1 MAKKGFKYS
10 VKGFNAMRKSPEVR
24 QLLEEYASQAAN
36 AANDYISQRNGFG
49 YEVTDMPT
57 RAVAFVRA
65 ESPKAR
71 AVAADQNILLK
82 VVR

>member
-1 MAKKGFKYS
+1 MAKKGFKFS
-10 VKGFNAMRKSPEVR
+10 VKGFNALRKSPEVR
-24 QLLEEYASQAAN
+24 QLLQQYASQAVQ
-36 AANDYISQRNGFG
+36 AANGYIGQNGFS
-49 YEVTDMPT
+49 YEVEDMQT

-71 AVAADQNILLK
+71 AAAADQNILLK